1 MMTERAYYKD
11 PYRKEWEAMILRR
24 VRRGDRIGL
33 VLDQT
38 QFYPGGGGQPAD
50 KGWIGGKAL
59 LEITEED
66 EIYHWVAADPGEGPV
81 ACVLDWNRRMDLMQ
95 QHTGQHILS
104 AAFESELNAA
114 TVSFHLADAGMDIDL
129 DITDLSEEDV
139 RRVECEANRV
149 VLSDLPVE
157 IHTFEPGQPIH
168 LPLRKPPAVSG
179 TVRIVAVEGVDYSP
193 CGGTHCRRTGEVG
206 LIKILRVERRGQET
220 RIHFLCGWRALE
232 DYGRKH
238 ATVSALAGRFSVG
251 EAELA
256 DSVTRLEDEAKTLRR
271 ELNHIQERM
280 ADLESAQ
287 LLAEAAD
294 IGGVRVV
301 SKVFDDRG
309 ADAIRRLAARLTE
322 QGGRVALLASRGEK
336 VQVVFARSADVGYD
350 MAALLRQVSPL
361 FGGRGGGQPHLAQ
374 GGGTDAKGIEEALRQ
389 AVNLLRA
396 TPITA

>member
-24 VRRGDRIGL
+24 ARRGDRIGL

-38 QFYPGGGGQPAD
+38 YFYPGGGGQPAD
-50 KGWIGGKAL
+50 KGWIGGKPL

-66 EIYHWVAADPGEGPV
+66 DIYHWVAADPGEGPV

-149 VLSDLPVE
+149 VLNDVPVG

-179 TVRIVAVEGVDYSP
+179 TVRIVAGEGVDYSP

-206 LIKILRVERRGQET
+206 QIKILRAERRGQET

-238 ATVSALAGRFSVG
+238 AIVSALAGRFSVG

-256 DSVTRLEDEAKTLRR
+256 DSVTRLEEEAKTLRR
-271 ELNHIQERM
+271 E
-280 ADLESAQ
+280 
-287 LLAEAAD
+287 
-294 IGGVRVV
+294 
-301 SKVFDDRG
+301 
-309 ADAIRRLAARLTE
+309 
-322 QGGRVALLASRGEK
+322 
-336 VQVVFARSADVGYD
+336 
-350 MAALLRQVSPL
+350 
-361 FGGRGGGQPHLAQ
+361 
-374 GGGTDAKGIEEALRQ
+374 
-389 AVNLLRA
+389 
-396 TPITA
+396 